1 MANLAD
7 MTATGNTGFEARRN
21 LSKRVGEGGGA
32 DDAAKDINVIIPLN
46 RYSFFEELYDKML
59 VPMQLEFNIDLQ
71 NDAELIYKT
80 NAAAAG
86 RVVVNRFLL
95 WVSKLL
101 PKDILFNKFV
111 ESFLLKKSW
120 TYNTEM
126 YQVSAPTRS
135 SGFFQ
140 ISPSIDNVKA
150 IFVYLQRNKTN
161 NENANP

>member
-7 MTATGNTGFEARRN
+7 MTAAGKTGFEARQN

-46 RYSFFEELYDKML
+46 RYSFFEELYDKVL

-95 WVSKLL
+95 
-101 PKDILFNKFV
+101 
-111 ESFLLKKSW
+111 
-120 TYNTEM
+120 
-126 YQVSAPTRS
+126 
-135 SGFFQ
+135 
-140 ISPSIDNVKA
+140 
-150 IFVYLQRNKTN
+150 
-161 NENANP
+161 